1 MDVSPTYSTNE
12 VKPMKKL
19 MLSIALMCAFAATT
33 SSAADTYSIPI
44 PDQRDDIIEEVPLP
58 PPGVPSCWPVC
69 N

>member
-1 MDVSPTYSTNE
+1 
-12 VKPMKKL
+12 MKKL